1 MPISQFRLIGGELPA
16 DLLPPVPAFLEAP
29 QVAEPPVVDTE
40 QVEQQ
45 TQLRVIPRLQAFFTS
60 EMVRRRQ
67 PHSRVG
73 GGWDFAATSAP
84 VTPPL

>member
-1 MPISQFRLIGGELPA
+1 MGMNKAEKKITFGI
-16 DLLPPVPAFLEAP
+16 VPRP
-29 QVAEPPVVDTE
+29 
-40 QVEQQ
+40 
-45 TQLRVIPRLQAFFTS
+45 QAFFTS